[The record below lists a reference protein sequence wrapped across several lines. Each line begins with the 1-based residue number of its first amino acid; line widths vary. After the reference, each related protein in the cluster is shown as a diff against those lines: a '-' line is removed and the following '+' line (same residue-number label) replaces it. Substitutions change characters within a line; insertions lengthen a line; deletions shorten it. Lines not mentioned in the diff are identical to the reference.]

1 MKQKGK
7 LIIISAPS
15 GSGKTTI
22 VQYVLRQDLPIE
34 FSVSATS
41 RKPRPGEKH
50 GRDYYFISKEQFQ
63 QKIKNDEFLEY
74 EEVYKGI
81 WYGTL
86 KSEVDKITMQDK
98 NVIFD
103 VDVKGGLNIKKAYG
117 KDALSIFISPPSLEA
132 LETRLINRSTET
144 PEKIAVRVAKAKK
157 ELQYADKFDV
167 VVVNDVLE
175 EAFQETKKIIGNF
188 LKKP

>member
-50 GRDYYFISKEQFQ
+50 GSDYYFISKEQFQ
-63 QKIKNDEFLEY
+63 QKIKNNEFLEY

-86 KSEVDKITMQDK
+86 KSEVDKITMQGK

-167 VVVNDVLE
+167 IVVNDILE

>member
-167 VVVNDVLE
+167 IVVNDILE

>member
-1 MKQKGK
+1 MKHKGK

-22 VQYVLRQDLPIE
+22 VQYLLSRGLPVE
-34 FSVSATS
+34 FSVSASS

-50 GRDYYFISKEQFQ
+50 GRDYYFISKVQFQ

-86 KSEVDKITMQDK
+86 KSEVDKITMKGK

-103 VDVKGGLNIKKAYG
+103 VDVQGGLNIKKAYG
-117 KDALSIFISPPSLEA
+117 EDALSIFISPPSLEA
-132 LETRLINRSTET
+132 LKTRLINRSTET
-144 PEKIAVRVAKAKK
+144 PEKIAVRVAKAEK

-167 VVVNDVLE
+167 IVVNDILE
-175 EAFQETKKIIGNF
+175 EAFQETKKIIDNF
-188 LKKP
+188 LKEP

>member
-63 QKIKNDEFLEY
+63 QKIKNNEFLEY

>member
-50 GRDYYFISKEQFQ
+50 GSDYYFISKEQFQ
-63 QKIKNDEFLEY
+63 QKIKNNEFLEY

-167 VVVNDVLE
+167 IVVNDILE

>member
-50 GRDYYFISKEQFQ
+50 GSDYYFISKEQFQ
-63 QKIKNDEFLEY
+63 QKIKNNEFLEY

-86 KSEVDKITMQDK
+86 KSEVDKITMQGK

-167 VVVNDVLE
+167 VVVNDILE